1 MAEKAVRDGN
11 AQAEDRM
18 NATVLCVGKMKE
30 KPYREM
36 ADEYLKRLSRFGR
49 IRETEV
55 PDLPEKPGV
64 DENQIRRREGERLL
78 EKIHGGD
85 YVIAL
90 TLEGKQMDSESFA
103 RHLEDLQ
110 VRGRVGSAVIETLRT
125 QGALEGLSETN
136 QISMF

>member
-1 MAEKAVRDGN
+1 
-11 AQAEDRM
+11 M

-110 VRGRVGSAVIETLRT
+110 VRG
-125 QGALEGLSETN
+125 Q
-136 QISMF
+136 